1 MGQFQV
7 VGCRDCDGVLKPD
20 VIFFGENVPRGRVDD
35 CYQLVEEA
43 GTLLVLGSSL
53 TVMSG
58 FRFVRQAAKLGI
70 PVVIVNQGS
79 TRGDELATAT
89 LDAPL
94 GPTLTSLVSA
104 LR

>member
-1 MGQFQV
+1 
-7 VGCRDCDGVLKPD
+7 LKPD
-20 VIFFGENVPRGRVDD
+20 VIFFGENVPRARVDD
-35 CYQLVEEA
+35 CYRLVEGA

-70 PVVIVNQGS
+70 PVVIVNQGA
-79 TRGDELATAT
+79 TRGDDLATAT

-94 GPTLTSLVSA
+94 GPTLTSLASA